1 MPINCKIAPYNINN
15 SKDFN
20 LYKKDDRTNYDVW
33 FYCLSRNYVSD
44 LDSNISNTNKLINNN
59 NSTSEEINNYSMTL
73 YKKDLNYTFGKIL
86 FLIVLIATYMYC
98 FKLTGL
104 IQPIMQL
111 VEKFKSITNA
121 ASDTINKQIPKI
133 KDKIPEIKQDIKN
146 ATNKLTNKIK

>member
-1 MPINCKIAPYNINN
+1 MPINCTIAPYNINN

-20 LYKKDDRTNYDVW
+20 LYKKDDRTNYDIW

>member
-1 MPINCKIAPYNINN
+1 
-15 SKDFN
+15 
-20 LYKKDDRTNYDVW
+20 
-33 FYCLSRNYVSD
+33 
-44 LDSNISNTNKLINNN
+44 
-59 NSTSEEINNYSMTL
+59 
-73 YKKDLNYTFGKIL
+73 
-86 FLIVLIATYMYC
+86 MYC

>member
-1 MPINCKIAPYNINN
+1 MPINCTIAPYNINN

-20 LYKKDDRTNYDVW
+20 LYKTDNRTNYDIW

-44 LDSNISNTNKLINNN
+44 LDSNISNTNKLINDN
-59 NSTSEEINNYSMTL
+59 NSTSDEINNYSMTL

-86 FLIVLIATYMYC
+86 FLIVLIATYVYC
-98 FKLTGL
+98 FKLTGI
-104 IQPIMQL
+104 IQPIMKII
-111 VEKFKSITNA
+111 EKFKSITTA

-146 ATNKLTNKIK
+146 ATNKMTNKIK